1 MPIPVLV
8 TAPTVEPITLGEAKA
23 HLRVDGSDDDTLI
36 SSLIA
41 AARRHVED
49 LTGRALITQS
59 WQLSWDDRFP
69 DDFRLPKGR
78 LQAVDGITYVDGSG
92 ATITLDQAAYVVDAE
107 SEPGRVTPAWGASW
121 PATRCQPVAVTVDW
135 TCGYGDAA
143 GDVPAPIRAAMLLL
157 IGTLYRDR
165 ETVNIGN
172 VVNDLPTFGLL
183 LSPYRLWSF
192 G

>member
-8 TAPTVEPITLGEAKA
+8 TAPAAEPITLAEAKA

-36 SSLIA
+36 ASLIG

-49 LTGRALITQS
+49 LTGRALITQT
-59 WQLSWDDRFP
+59 WRLSWDDQFP
-69 DDFRLPKGR
+69 AEIRLPKGS
-78 LQAVDGITYVDGSG
+78 LQSVDEIAYIDTAG
-92 ATITLDQAAYVVDAE
+92 ATQILDPSAYQVDAD
-107 SEPGRVTPAWGASW
+107 SEPGRVVPVYGASW
-121 PATRCQPVAVTVDW
+121 PVARSQPAAVTVDW

-143 GDVPAPIRAAMLLL
+143 DDVPAPIKAAMLLL

-165 ETVNIGN
+165 EGLGSDGLTE
-172 VVNDLPTFGLL
+172 LPTQGLL
-183 LSPYRLWSF
+183 LSPYRLWGF